1 MDTANE
7 IVQIIPIAVRLVFA
21 VIGFLLLRYIL
32 PWLKQQVWY
41 GTIKWLVSAAEKLA
55 ESGQISKDY
64 KKQYVLRL
72 MQLLKIPINEYTTA
86 LIEAAVKELDL
97 LEDKIKD
104 YFDDDLASDDEGFGI
119 DELLKG
125 GDSSE
130 AQKGQ
135 EEPG

>member
-1 MDTANE
+1 MDITTE
-7 IVQIIPIAVRLVFA
+7 ITQIIPLAVKLVFA
-21 VIGFLLLRYIL
+21 VIGVLLLRYIL

-41 GTIKWLVSAAEKLA
+41 SAIKWLVNAAEKLA

-72 MQLLKIPINEYTTA
+72 MQLLKIPVNDFTSA
-86 LIEAAVKELDL
+86 LIEAAVKELDM

-104 YFDDDLASDDEGFGI
+104 YFDNES
-119 DELLKG
+119 DELPEG
-125 GDSSE
+125 GDSGE
-130 AQKGQ
+130 AEEGKEVQ

>member
-1 MDTANE
+1 MDTATANE

-41 GTIKWLVSAAEKLA
+41 SAIKWLVNAAEKLA

-72 MQLLKIPINEYTTA
+72 MKLLKIPENDFTSA
-86 LIEAAVKELDL
+86 LIEAAVKELDM
-97 LEDKIKD
+97 LEDRLKD
-104 YFDDDLASDDEGFGI
+104 YFQDDAPILPEGG
-119 DELLKG
+119 EEH
-125 GDSSE
+125 E
-130 AQKGQ
+130 AQKSQ
-135 EEPG
+135 AEPG

>member
-21 VIGFLLLRYIL
+21 VIGFLLLTYIL

-41 GTIKWLVSAAEKLA
+41 SAIKWLVNAAEKLA

-72 MQLLKIPINEYTTA
+72 MKLLKIPVNEVTSA
-86 LIEAAVKELDL
+86 LIEAAVKELDM
-97 LEDKIKD
+97 LEDRIKD
-104 YFDDDLASDDEGFGI
+104 YFDNEFDDLPE
-119 DELLKG
+119 G
-125 GDSSE
+125 GDGGE
-130 AQKGQ
+130 AEEIQK
-135 EEPG
+135 EPG

>member
-1 MDTANE
+1 MDITTE
-7 IVQIIPIAVRLVFA
+7 ITQIIPLAVKLVFA
-21 VIGFLLLRYIL
+21 ITAALLLRYIL

-41 GTIKWLVSAAEKLA
+41 SAIKWLVNAAEKLA

-72 MQLLKIPINEYTTA
+72 MQLLKIPVNDFTSA
-86 LIEAAVKELDL
+86 LIEAAVKELDM

-104 YFDDDLASDDEGFGI
+104 YFDNES
-119 DELLKG
+119 DELPEG
-125 GDSSE
+125 GDSGE
-130 AQKGQ
+130 AEEGKESQ

>member
-1 MDTANE
+1 MDITTE
-7 IVQIIPIAVRLVFA
+7 ITQIIPLAVKLVFA
-21 VIGFLLLRYIL
+21 VIGVLLLRYIL

-41 GTIKWLVSAAEKLA
+41 SAIKWLVNAAEKLA

-72 MQLLKIPINEYTTA
+72 MQLLKIPVNDFTSA
-86 LIEAAVKELDL
+86 LIEAAVKELDM

-104 YFDDDLASDDEGFGI
+104 YFDNES
-119 DELLKG
+119 DELPEG
-125 GDSSE
+125 GDSGETEEGKES
-130 AQKGQ
+130 Q

>member
-1 MDTANE
+1 MDTATANE

-41 GTIKWLVSAAEKLA
+41 SAIKWLVNAAEKLA

-72 MQLLKIPINEYTTA
+72 MKLLKIPENDFTSA
-86 LIEAAVKELDL
+86 LIEAAVKELDM
-97 LEDKIKD
+97 LEDRIKD
-104 YFDDDLASDDEGFGI
+104 YIQDDVPDLPEGG
-119 DELLKG
+119 EEH
-125 GDSSE
+125 E
-130 AQKGQ
+130 AQKSQ
-135 EEPG
+135 AEPG

>member
-1 MDTANE
+1 MDITTE
-7 IVQIIPIAVRLVFA
+7 ITQIIPLAVKLVFA
-21 VIGFLLLRYIL
+21 VIGVLLLTYIL

-41 GTIKWLVSAAEKLA
+41 SAIKWLVNAAEKLA

-72 MQLLKIPINEYTTA
+72 MQLLKIPVNDFTSA
-86 LIEAAVKELDL
+86 LIEAAVKELDM

-104 YFDDDLASDDEGFGI
+104 YFDNES
-119 DELLKG
+119 DELPEG
-125 GDSSE
+125 GDSGE
-130 AQKGQ
+130 AEEGKEVQ

>member
-1 MDTANE
+1 MDITTE
-7 IVQIIPIAVRLVFA
+7 ITQIIPLAVKLVFA
-21 VIGFLLLRYIL
+21 IIGVLLLRYIL

-41 GTIKWLVSAAEKLA
+41 SAIKWLVNAAEKLA

-72 MQLLKIPINEYTTA
+72 MQMLRIPVNDFTSA
-86 LIEAAVKELDL
+86 LIEAAVKELDM

-104 YFDDDLASDDEGFGI
+104 YFDNESGDSPE
-119 DELLKG
+119 G
-125 GDSSE
+125 GDSGAE
-130 AQKGQ
+130 EGKEGQ